1 MFRVLLLLATLFL
14 LGSCGAAP
22 REAKPALWAVRDGDT
37 TVYLFGTVHLL
48 RPDLRWF
55 DGEVR
60 TAFDASDT
68 LVLELVMPPDAE
80 TQALLDKLGRTPG
93 DPTVAALPAP
103 EHAKLEGALREAGL
117 APQSLDRDE
126 PWLAALT
133 LSLLPL
139 QKLGYDDASGV
150 EQVLQAAAK
159 KAGKQVEGLET
170 AEEQFGY
177 FDHLSAAAQTRLLG
191 DTLDGLP
198 GTGATIDTAVVAWSK
213 GDADALARMLN
224 ADLAG
229 NPELRDTLLR
239 QRNQRWAAW
248 IRGRLQRPGTVFVA
262 VGAGHLAGGDSVPA
276 MLAKAGL
283 KVERLQ

>member
-1 MFRVLLLLATLFL
+1 MFRALILAALFL

-48 RPDLRWF
+48 RPELRWF
-55 DGEVR
+55 EGPVR

-68 LVLELVMPPDAE
+68 LVLELVMPPEAE

-103 EHAKLEGALREAGL
+103 EHARLEGALRQAGL
-117 APQSLDRDE
+117 PPQALDRDE

-139 QKLGYDDASGV
+139 QKLGYDDANGV

-159 KAGKQVEGLET
+159 KAGKQLTGLET

-177 FDHLSAAAQTRLLG
+177 FDHLSAAAQARLLG

-198 GTGATIDTAVVAWSK
+198 QTGATIDAAVAAWSK
-213 GDADALARMLN
+213 GDADALAAQLN

-229 NPELRDTLLR
+229 NPELRETLLLR
-239 QRNQRWAAW
+239 RNRAWADW
-248 IRGRLQRPGTVFVA
+248 IRGRMQAPGTVFVA
-262 VGAGHLAGGDSVPA
+262 VGAGHLAGDASV
-276 MLAKAGL
+276 LALLSKAGL

>member
-1 MFRVLLLLATLFL
+1 MFRALLLAALFL

-37 TVYLFGTVHLL
+37 TLYLFGTVHLL

-55 DGEVR
+55 EGPVR
-60 TAFDASDT
+60 TAFERSDT
-68 LVLELVMPPDAE
+68 LVLELVMPPEAE

-103 EHAKLEGALREAGL
+103 EHAKLEAALHAAGL

-139 QKLGYDDASGV
+139 QKLGYDDANGV
-150 EQVLQAAAK
+150 EQVLQAAAQ
-159 KAGKQVEGLET
+159 KAGKRLAGLET
-170 AEEQFGY
+170 AAQQFGY
-177 FDHLSAAAQTRLLG
+177 FDGLSAAAQGRLLG
-191 DTLDGLP
+191 DTLNGLP
-198 GTGATIDTAVVAWSK
+198 ETGANIDAAVAAWSK
-213 GDADALARMLN
+213 GDADTLARMLN

-229 NPELRDTLLR
+229 NSELRDTLLLR
-239 QRNQRWAAW
+239 RNRAWADW
-248 IRGRLQRPGTVFVA
+248 IAKRMQAPGTVFVA
-262 VGAGHLAGGDSVPA
+262 VGAGHLAGDASVLA
-276 MLAKAGL
+276 LLAKAGL

>member
-1 MFRVLLLLATLFL
+1 MFRALLLAALFL
-14 LGSCGAAP
+14 LGSCGASP

-55 DGEVR
+55 DGQVR

-68 LVLELVMPPDAE
+68 LVLELVMPPEAE
-80 TQALLDKLGRTPG
+80 TQALLDRLGRTPG

-103 EHAKLEGALREAGL
+103 EHARLEGALREAGL
-117 APQSLDRDE
+117 PPQALDRDE

-139 QKLGYDDASGV
+139 QKLGYDDANGV

-159 KAGKQVEGLET
+159 KAAKRVEGLET
-170 AEEQFGY
+170 AEQQFGY

-191 DTLDGLP
+191 DTLGGLP
-198 GTGATIDTAVVAWSK
+198 ETGANIDAAVAAWSK
-213 GDADALARMLN
+213 GDADVLAGMLN
-224 ADLAG
+224 ADLAK
-229 NPELRDTLLR
+229 NPELRDTLLLR
-239 QRNQRWAAW
+239 RNRAWADW
-248 IRGRLQRPGTVFVA
+248 IGARMQAPGTVFVA
-262 VGAGHLAGGDSVPA
+262 VGAGHLAGDASV
-276 MLAKAGL
+276 LALLSKAGL
-283 KVERLQ
+283 KVERVQ

>member
-1 MFRVLLLLATLFL
+1 MLRALLFAALFL

-22 REAKPALWAVRDGDT
+22 RDAKPALWAVRDGDT
-37 TVYLFGTVHLL
+37 TIYLFGTVHLL

-55 DGEVR
+55 QGPVR

-68 LVLELVMPPDAE
+68 LVLELVMPPEAE
-80 TQALLDKLGRTPG
+80 TQALLDQLGRTPG
-93 DPTVAALPAP
+93 DPKVEALPPP
-103 EHAKLEGALREAGL
+103 EHARLEGALRQAGL
-117 APQSLDRDE
+117 SPQALDRDE

-139 QKLGYDDASGV
+139 QKLGYDDASGA
-150 EQVLQAAAK
+150 EKVLQSAAQG
-159 KAGKQVEGLET
+159 AGKTVQGLET
-170 AEEQFGY
+170 AEQQFGY

-198 GTGATIDTAVVAWSK
+198 GTGATIEAMIVAWSN
-213 GDADALARMLN
+213 GDADGLARLLN

-229 NPELRDTLLR
+229 NPELRDTLLIA
-239 QRNQRWAAW
+239 RNRNWARWIAA
-248 IRGRLQRPGTVFVA
+248 RMRRPGTVFVA
-262 VGAGHLAGGDSVPA
+262 VGAGHLAGGQSVLA
-276 MLAKAGL
+276 MLEQAGL

>member
-1 MFRVLLLLATLFL
+1 MLRALLFAALFL

-22 REAKPALWAVRDGDT
+22 RDAKPALWAVRDGDT
-37 TVYLFGTVHLL
+37 TIYLFGTVHLL

-55 DGEVR
+55 QGPVR

-68 LVLELVMPPDAE
+68 LVLELVMPPEAE
-80 TQALLDKLGRTPG
+80 TQALLDQLGRTPG
-93 DPTVAALPAP
+93 DPEVEALPPP
-103 EHAKLEGALREAGL
+103 EHARLEGALRQAGL
-117 APQSLDRDE
+117 SPQALDRDE

-139 QKLGYDDASGV
+139 QKLGYDDASGA
-150 EQVLQAAAK
+150 EKVLQSAAQG
-159 KAGKQVEGLET
+159 AGKTVQGLET
-170 AEEQFGY
+170 AEQQFGY

-198 GTGATIDTAVVAWSK
+198 GTGATIEAMIVAWSN
-213 GDADALARMLN
+213 GDADGLARLLN

-229 NPELRDTLLR
+229 NPELRDTLLIA
-239 QRNQRWAAW
+239 RNRNWARWIAA
-248 IRGRLQRPGTVFVA
+248 RMRRPGTVFVA
-262 VGAGHLAGGDSVPA
+262 VGAGHLAGGQSVLA
-276 MLAKAGL
+276 MLEQAGL

>member
-1 MFRVLLLLATLFL
+1 MFRALLLAALLL

-48 RPDLRWF
+48 PPDLRWF
-55 DGEVR
+55 EGPVH

-68 LVLELVMPPDAE
+68 LVLELVMPPEAE

-93 DPTVAALPAP
+93 DPTVAALPPP
-103 EHAKLEGALREAGL
+103 EHAKLEGALRQAGL
-117 APQSLDRDE
+117 ASQALDRDE

-139 QKLGYDDASGV
+139 QKLGYDDANGV
-150 EQVLQAAAK
+150 EQVLQAAAN
-159 KAGKQVEGLET
+159 KAGKQVQGLET

-177 FDHLSAAAQTRLLG
+177 FDHLSAAAQGRLLA

-198 GTGATIDTAVVAWSK
+198 ETGTTIDAAVAAWSR
-213 GDADALARMLN
+213 GDADTLARQLN
-224 ADLAG
+224 ADLAK
-229 NPELRDTLLR
+229 NLELRETLLLR
-239 QRNQRWAAW
+239 RNQRWADW
-248 IRGRLQRPGTVFVA
+248 VRSRMQRPGVVFVA
-262 VGAGHLAGGDSVPA
+262 VGAGHLAGGQSV
-276 MLAKAGL
+276 LALLAQAGL

>member
-1 MFRVLLLLATLFL
+1 MFRALLLAALFL

-22 REAKPALWAVRDGDT
+22 REAKPALWAVREGDT
-37 TVYLFGTVHLL
+37 TIYLFGTVHLL

-55 DGEVR
+55 GGPVR

-68 LVLELVMPPDAE
+68 LVLELVMPPEAE

-103 EHAKLEGALREAGL
+103 EHAKLKGALRAAGL
-117 APQSLDRDE
+117 APQALDRDE

-133 LSLLPL
+133 LSLLPI
-139 QKLGYDDASGV
+139 QKLGYDDANGV

-159 KAGKQVEGLET
+159 KAGKRVAGLET
-170 AEEQFGY
+170 AEQQFGY
-177 FDHLSAAAQTRLLG
+177 FDHLSAAAQGRLLG
-191 DTLDGLP
+191 DTLDGLAAT
-198 GTGATIDTAVVAWSK
+198 GTNLDAAVAAWSK
-213 GDADALARMLN
+213 GDADALARQLN

-229 NPELRDTLLR
+229 NPELRDTLLLR
-239 QRNQRWAAW
+239 RNRAWADW
-248 IRGRLQRPGTVFVA
+248 VRGRIRAPGTVFVA
-262 VGAGHLAGGDSVPA
+262 VGAGHLAGDASV
-276 MLAKAGL
+276 LALLSRAGM

>member
-1 MFRVLLLLATLFL
+1 MFRALLLTALLL

-22 REAKPALWAVRDGDT
+22 REARPALWGVRDGDT

-55 DGEVR
+55 GGPVR
-60 TAFDASDT
+60 TAFDRADT

-80 TQALLDKLGRTPG
+80 TQSLLDKLGRTPG

-103 EHAKLEGALREAGL
+103 EHAKLESALRQAGL

-139 QKLGYDDASGV
+139 QKLGYDDARGV

-159 KAGKQVEGLET
+159 KAGKHVQGLET
-170 AEEQFGY
+170 AEQQFGY
-177 FDHLSAAAQTRLLG
+177 FDHLSAAAQSRLLG
-191 DTLDGLP
+191 DTLAGLP
-198 GTGATIDTAVVAWSK
+198 ETGANLDAAVTAWSK
-213 GDADALARMLN
+213 GDADTLARQLN

-229 NPELRDTLLR
+229 NPELRETLLLR
-239 QRNQRWAAW
+239 RNRAWADW
-248 IRGRLQRPGTVFVA
+248 IRARMQAPGTVFVA
-262 VGAGHLAGGDSVPA
+262 VGAGHLAGDASV
-276 MLAKAGL
+276 LALLSAKGL
-283 KVERLQ
+283 KVERIQ

>member
-1 MFRVLLLLATLFL
+1 MFRAFLLAALFL

-48 RPDLRWF
+48 RPELRWF
-55 DGEVR
+55 GGPVR

-68 LVLELVMPPDAE
+68 LVLELVMPPEAE

-103 EHAKLEGALREAGL
+103 EHARLEGALRQAGL
-117 APQSLDRDE
+117 PPQALDRDE

-139 QKLGYDDASGV
+139 QKLGYDDANGV

-159 KAGKQVEGLET
+159 KAGKQVTGLET
-170 AEEQFGY
+170 AEQQFGY
-177 FDHLSAAAQTRLLG
+177 FDHLSAAAQGRLLG
-191 DTLDGLP
+191 DTLTGLP
-198 GTGATIDTAVVAWSK
+198 ETGANLDAAVAAWSK
-213 GDADALARMLN
+213 GDADTLARMLN

-229 NPELRDTLLR
+229 NPELRETLLLR
-239 QRNQRWAAW
+239 RNRAWADW
-248 IRGRLQRPGTVFVA
+248 IRARMQTPGTVFVA
-262 VGAGHLAGGDSVPA
+262 VGAGHLAGDASV
-276 MLAKAGL
+276 LALLSKAGL

>member
-1 MFRVLLLLATLFL
+1 MFRALLLAALFL

-48 RPDLRWF
+48 RPELRWF
-55 DGEVR
+55 DGPVR

-68 LVLELVMPPDAE
+68 LVLELVMPPQAE

-93 DPTVAALPAP
+93 DSTVAALPAP
-103 EHAKLEGALREAGL
+103 EHARLEDALRQAGL
-117 APQSLDRDE
+117 PLQALDRDE

-139 QKLGYDDASGV
+139 QKLGYDDANGV
-150 EQVLQAAAK
+150 EQVLQTAAG
-159 KAGKQVEGLET
+159 KAGKQVTGLET

-191 DTLDGLP
+191 DTLAGLP
-198 GTGATIDTAVVAWSK
+198 ETGANIDAAVAAWSK
-213 GDADALARMLN
+213 GDADAQARLLN
-224 ADLAG
+224 ADLAP
-229 NPELRDTLLR
+229 NPELRDTLLLR
-239 QRNQRWAAW
+239 RNQRWAAW
-248 IRGRLQRPGTVFVA
+248 VEGRLQRPGTVFVA
-262 VGAGHLAGGDSVPA
+262 VGAGHLAGSESVLA

>member
-1 MFRVLLLLATLFL
+1 MLRALLFTALFL

-22 REAKPALWAVRDGDT
+22 RDAKPALWAVRDGDT
-37 TVYLFGTVHLL
+37 TIYLFGTVHLL

-55 DGEVR
+55 QGPVR

-68 LVLELVMPPDAE
+68 LVLELVMPPEAE
-80 TQALLDKLGRTPG
+80 TQALLDQLGRTPG
-93 DPTVAALPAP
+93 DPKVEALPPP
-103 EHAKLEGALREAGL
+103 EHARLEGALRQAGL
-117 APQSLDRDE
+117 SPQALDRDE

-139 QKLGYDDASGV
+139 QKLGYDDASGA
-150 EQVLQAAAK
+150 EKVLQSAAQG
-159 KAGKQVEGLET
+159 AGKTVQGLET
-170 AEEQFGY
+170 AEQQFGY

-198 GTGATIDTAVVAWSK
+198 GTGATIEAMIVAWSN
-213 GDADALARMLN
+213 GDADGLARLLN

-229 NPELRDTLLR
+229 NPELRDTLLIA
-239 QRNQRWAAW
+239 RNRNWARWIAA
-248 IRGRLQRPGTVFVA
+248 RMRRPGTVFVA
-262 VGAGHLAGGDSVPA
+262 VGAGHLAGGQSVLA
-276 MLAKAGL
+276 MLEQAGL

>member
-1 MFRVLLLLATLFL
+1 MFRAFLLAALFL
-14 LGSCGAAP
+14 LGSCGTAP

-37 TVYLFGTVHLL
+37 TVYLFGSVHLL
-48 RPDLRWF
+48 PPDLRWLE
-55 DGEVR
+55 GPVR

-68 LVLELVMPPDAE
+68 LVLELVMPPQAE

-103 EHAKLEGALREAGL
+103 EHAKLEGALRQAGL
-117 APQSLDRDE
+117 SPQSLDRDE

-139 QKLGYDDASGV
+139 QTLGYDDARGV
-150 EQVLQAAAK
+150 EQVLQAAAT
-159 KAGKQVEGLET
+159 KAGKQVIGLET

-177 FDHLSAAAQTRLLG
+177 FDHLSDAAQTRLLG

-198 GTGATIDTAVVAWSK
+198 ETGANIDAAVAAWSK
-213 GDADALARMLN
+213 GDADALARLLN
-224 ADLAG
+224 ADLAP
-229 NPELRDTLLR
+229 NPEMRDTLLLR
-239 QRNQRWAAW
+239 RNQRWAAW
-248 IRGRLQRPGTVFVA
+248 VQGRLQRAGTVFVA
-262 VGAGHLAGGDSVPA
+262 VGAGHLAGSDSVLA
-276 MLAKAGL
+276 MLTKSGL

>member
-1 MFRVLLLLATLFL
+1 MFRALLLAALFL

-55 DGEVR
+55 DGPVR

-68 LVLELVMPPDAE
+68 LVLELVMPPEAE

-103 EHAKLEGALREAGL
+103 QHARLEGALRQAGL
-117 APQSLDRDE
+117 APESLDRDE

-139 QKLGYDDASGV
+139 QKLRYDDANGV
-150 EQVLQAAAK
+150 EQVLQAAAGK
-159 KAGKQVEGLET
+159 GGKQVTGLET
-170 AEEQFGY
+170 AKEQFGY

-198 GTGATIDTAVVAWSK
+198 ETGANLGAAVAAWSR
-213 GDADALARMLN
+213 GDADALAAQLN

-229 NPELRDTLLR
+229 NPELRDTLLLR
-239 QRNQRWAAW
+239 RNQRWAAW
-248 IRGRLQRPGTVFVA
+248 VRSRMRAPGTVFVA
-262 VGAGHLAGGDSVPA
+262 VGAGHLAGADSV
-276 MLAKAGL
+276 LALLPRAGL

>member
-1 MFRVLLLLATLFL
+1 MFRALLLAALFL
-14 LGSCGAAP
+14 LGSCGTAP

-48 RPDLRWF
+48 RPELRWF
-55 DGEVR
+55 EGPVR

-68 LVLELVMPPDAE
+68 LVLELVMPPEAE
-80 TQALLDKLGRTPG
+80 TQTLLDKLGRTPG

-103 EHAKLEGALREAGL
+103 EHAKLEGALRQAGL

-139 QKLGYDDASGV
+139 QKLGYDDANGV
-150 EQVLQAAAK
+150 EQVLQAAAT
-159 KAGKQVEGLET
+159 KAGKRVAGLET
-170 AEEQFGY
+170 AEQQFGY
-177 FDHLSAAAQTRLLG
+177 FDHLSAAAQGRLLG
-191 DTLDGLP
+191 DTVDGLP
-198 GTGATIDTAVVAWSK
+198 ETGTNIDTAVAAWSK
-213 GDADALARMLN
+213 GDADTLARMLN

-229 NPELRDTLLR
+229 NSELRDTLLLR
-239 QRNQRWAAW
+239 RNRAWADW
-248 IRGRLQRPGTVFVA
+248 IRGRMQAPGTVFVA
-262 VGAGHLAGGDSVPA
+262 VGAGHLAGDASV
-276 MLAKAGL
+276 LALLSKAGL